1 MSVEKAYSRRQLITV
16 AEVASTFAAARD
28 IAGLEAVQQLAQAVQ
43 DGRLCPDLYP
53 PHQRWV
59 NNGQAERIGSPEINS
74 AAIWGSLS
82 KKSVERHLSD
92 KDDFNYPPAAST
104 WHMLADDVFAFAD
117 DGTLSRRAAAALRE
131 LAVRYKAELGE
142 TGDTAIASVSANH
155 DSEYLAAWAIHE
167 KIDQCKAAI
176 ERWQELERKAP
187 TPSEVIT
194 AEQRLVALRQELES
208 LGRQASGAEVMK
220 PAAEQS
226 SPPELV
232 QAAPAAASAQ
242 QSVVVQ
248 VVVVNA
254 QALPSTTEPDP
265 VRAEP
270 AVEQV
275 LPSAPMQAAPAT
287 EQSPSHEPVQ
297 RSSAQGAAILD
308 AIRKAGHEPRSLPN
322 RDAGKRGIK
331 ALVRNELVG
340 KHKLF
345 PKDGRQ
351 FDKAWERLRA
361 FGEIAGGD

>member
-1 MSVEKAYSRRQLITV
+1 MRKLIRKLNFRQAAEILGIDSDDVRALVVEERRIPAVYVTQVGYSEPYEYQILKVDAEGRAFDLTVGGMDGTVHTGYLRIERDALERFMLAEGIHLPLAPHAVKA
-16 AEVASTFAAARD
+16 EGRD
-28 IAGLEAVQQLAQAVQ
+28 EAVQPPDEQEASSMPVQA
-43 DGRLCPDLYP
+43 
-53 PHQRWV
+53 
-59 NNGQAERIGSPEINS
+59 A
-74 AAIWGSLS
+74 
-82 KKSVERHLSD
+82 
-92 KDDFNYPPAAST
+92 
-104 WHMLADDVFAFAD
+104 
-117 DGTLSRRAAAALRE
+117 
-131 LAVRYKAELGE
+131 
-142 TGDTAIASVSANH
+142 
-155 DSEYLAAWAIHE
+155 
-167 KIDQCKAAI
+167 
-176 ERWQELERKAP
+176 
-187 TPSEVIT
+187 
-194 AEQRLVALRQELES
+194 
-208 LGRQASGAEVMK
+208 
-220 PAAEQS
+220 PAAEQAPPS
-226 SPPELV
+226 SPEQG

-265 VRAEP
+265 ARAEP

-361 FGEIAGGD
+361 FEEIAGGD